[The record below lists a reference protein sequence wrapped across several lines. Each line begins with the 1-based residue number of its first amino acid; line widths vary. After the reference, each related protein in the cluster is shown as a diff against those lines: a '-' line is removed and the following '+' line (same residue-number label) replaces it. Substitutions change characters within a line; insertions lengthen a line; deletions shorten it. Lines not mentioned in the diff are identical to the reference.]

1 MSVGEIFNFIE
12 IDPSTG
18 TAGQPTEAQFGELR
32 EAGYEAVVNLAPDGL
47 DTSLPDEAAL
57 VRGLGM
63 EYHHIPVPWTEPSR
77 AQLDQFAALMDRLAG
92 RRVLIHCQ
100 GNYRVTAFYAL
111 YATSRLG
118 WSADQADV
126 LINRIWTSHPGFEMD
141 ETWRGFIA
149 EAREA

>member
-1 MSVGEIFNFIE
+1 MSVSEIYNFIQ
-12 IDPSTG
+12 IDPSIG
-18 TAGQPTEAQFGELR
+18 TAGQPTETQFAALA

-47 DTSLPDEAAL
+47 DTSLPDEAGL
-57 VRGLGM
+57 VRALGM
-63 EYHHIPVPWTEPSR
+63 EYHHIPVPWTAPHR
-77 AQLDQFAALMDRLAG
+77 DQLDQFAALMDRLAE

-111 YATSRLG
+111 YAGARLG
-118 WSADQADV
+118 WSEAQADA

-149 EAREA
+149 DARGG